1 MSSFVP
7 GGLKVTLMP
16 DMAIVGSNARGY
28 RGMSFTDAKG
38 QNYVIWRYRVVSNA
52 AGSHQM
58 LAVVGP
64 YTGGYTEDLSV
75 GTDQYTLKE
84 NEYLLQ
90 ATIKNDCATDQ
101 VESFPAFFS
110 RTSGTS
116 GNFDWLSF
124 DTNTSDAQRYI
135 EFEFSKDKPAPMI
148 SCTLGVYPPNGTAGK
163 RTNEFL
169 QLRGRQVS
177 FTNGTM
183 SGSTMMITV
192 SADSPSYKDFLM
204 DISHLDETSGITY
217 KTLSATG
224 KEAQKS
230 DVEAGVKE
238 SKDYTDE
245 KLNELLDSLY
255 PPVDGTTTLTVYASG
270 NKTWWHFNSLEIYLA
285 SGQRLYP
292 LYYENVNTGGGVNQI
307 KLIFTKDP
315 NASLTLQNTAFFDTY
330 ELKDGEYSGALLTAE
345 SFGQTTTQSNNAS
358 SNIFS
363 TDNYGLYVVPTA
375 SESAAFGIEIT
386 GELQQIAKI
395 SLRSPRQSSYV
406 PPKIR
411 ATLVFDDT
419 TLEAPEVETNSD
431 ISATFVFP
439 FAEKSES
446 EDIDLSN
453 YVTLDG
459 AESITGVKTFAATPV
474 ITNAPA
480 GDTDAVNKAYVD
492 QAIQDAALEGG
503 EIDTSKLVT
512 TDTAQS
518 ITGAKT
524 FSNPVTVGAPTAG
537 THAATKDYVDKA
549 LEEIASE
556 GPEVDTSNLVT
567 LDGAQTISGK
577 KTFSAIPAIS
587 GTPSANTDAVN
598 KQYVDSA
605 VAQKV
610 EDSLSSGGSVNDAI
624 QDAISDLNLSKYVT
638 TDTAQSITGVKTFS
652 AAPKITPAPSDDTDA
667 ANKAYVDSKVQG
679 VTSDL
684 GVAANP
690 FTIRNIDEF
699 FQYSQ
704 KRIAHI
710 YPNIAPLINYDKAKT
725 NYVSNYALS
734 PSFAFEISR
743 IKVFLENYFSSNTT
757 VPSGAPTSALSYQFV
772 PIAYTPLKTNS
783 PDLSLLYRTRSVC
796 SFYMFGTFLNV
807 SGTYRNNRFPF
818 NGDLVEDE
826 NEFFDKYKNKSF
838 DNKFTASAGFLGCA
852 FLKVSFGSGFNLNA
866 LYSEADSS
874 SVSSSEITKL
884 FPRIFSIT
892 SDDSETLNQYKVRFS
907 SKTSKYVAT
916 AGGSPAV
923 SFGYPNILVYSPNIT
938 LELIPSPSS
947 KFLYVTSSSTY
958 DFFNNA
964 ILCASFNCSLPLLKQ
979 NNSSVTFA
987 YETGSN
993 YDANTLSSIGNYT
1006 FASKDS
1012 KNTIN
1017 FRLNGPEFYSLF
1029 SPVVL
1034 SRLAALEEKVKELS
1048 GS

>member
-16 DMAIVGSNARGY
+16 DMAIVGRNARGY

-116 GNFDWLSF
+116 GNFDWLFF

-192 SADSPSYKDFLM
+192 SADSPAYKDFLM
-204 DISHLDETSGITY
+204 DISHLDETSGIIY

-255 PPVDGTTTLTVYASG
+255 PPVNGTTTLTVYASG

-345 SFGQTTTQSNNAS
+345 SFGQTTTQGNAAS
-358 SNIFS
+358 SNVFL
-363 TDNYGLYVVPTA
+363 TNNYGLYVVPTA

-439 FAEKSES
+439 FAEESES
-446 EDIDLSN
+446 EEIDLSN

-459 AESITGVKTFAATPV
+459 AESITGVKTF
-474 ITNAPA
+474 
-480 GDTDAVNKAYVD
+480 
-492 QAIQDAALEGG
+492 
-503 EIDTSKLVT
+503 
-512 TDTAQS
+512 TA
-518 ITGAKT
+518 
-524 FSNPVTVGAPTAG
+524 PVTVGAPTAG
-537 THAATKDYVDKA
+537 THAATKDYVDQALETA
-549 LEEIASE
+549 LEEGGAIDDAINDAINDAV
-556 GPEVDTSNLVT
+556 GDTSNYVT
-567 LDGAQTISGK
+567 LDGT
-577 KTFSAIPAIS
+577 
-587 GTPSANTDAVN
+587 
-598 KQYVDSA
+598 
-605 VAQKV
+605 
-610 EDSLSSGGSVNDAI
+610 
-624 QDAISDLNLSKYVT
+624 
-638 TDTAQSITGVKTFS
+638 QSITGVKTFS
-652 AAPKITPAPSDDTDA
+652 AVPIITNAPAADNEA
-667 ANKAYVDSKVQG
+667 ANKAYVDSLLSSSG
-679 VTSDL
+679 GGDSCTAENMYAASL
-684 GVAANP
+684 G
-690 FTIRNIDEF
+690 E
-699 FQYSQ
+699 
-704 KRIAHI
+704 
-710 YPNIAPLINYDKAKT
+710 
-725 NYVSNYALS
+725 
-734 PSFAFEISR
+734 
-743 IKVFLENYFSSNTT
+743 
-757 VPSGAPTSALSYQFV
+757 
-772 PIAYTPLKTNS
+772 
-783 PDLSLLYRTRSVC
+783 
-796 SFYMFGTFLNV
+796 MFDRVG
-807 SGTYRNNRFPF
+807 YKNRFIISNICSRPNSSSAYECKYF
-818 NGDLVEDE
+818 MISNAYLTQYTDKDQSYPKFQVLRKTPCSVIPAEKSPYI
-826 NEFFDKYKNKSF
+826 FDP
-838 DNKFTASAGFLGCA
+838 ASAGFYYTQYFVARTNNQPDQSVSAPASPDEITTFSEKNLFDYICSKSSAPKITYQQGGYTNTLGFTDDNAIVFRVMVRNMLVTQLESVESIDLSAMFCKYGA
-852 FLKVSFGSGFNLNA
+852 FSTLRPFCFRFADFSSAQDLQNGSTIKDDSSLPHQVSNLSAIYIDILKRQSQNSSNSRYESVQPVYRFGCSLYSAYSIGSGSAN
-866 LYSEADSS
+866 
-874 SVSSSEITKL
+874 
-884 FPRIFSIT
+884 
-892 SDDSETLNQYKVRFS
+892 
-907 SKTSKYVAT
+907 
-916 AGGSPAV
+916 
-923 SFGYPNILVYSPNIT
+923 
-938 LELIPSPSS
+938 
-947 KFLYVTSSSTY
+947 TSSFKADICGVFGDS
-958 DFFNNA
+958 
-964 ILCASFNCSLPLLKQ
+964 
-979 NNSSVTFA
+979 
-987 YETGSN
+987 
-993 YDANTLSSIGNYT
+993 
-1006 FASKDS
+1006 FASKTVDLAAKDISSKDS
-1012 KNTIN
+1012 VDSNGLLNMSNYGQTEANISAYSVKNTSSYLWN
-1017 FRLNGPEFYSLF
+1017 LVGLKNRVDDLETRLK
-1029 SPVVL
+1029 
-1034 SRLAALEEKVKELS
+1034 ALES
-1048 GS
+1048 S